1 MVATLLK
8 WIAYMP
14 ALDKR
19 ASEEHRKW
27 ARRTETELQIYD
39 CDHLCDK
46 GECVENLLSAA
57 DAFTPMKPR
66 QSSPAHAVVMRSMLL
81 VLGAVLRSPGASV
94 HAVRSKHAQRCLER
108 LAQLTSIEDLGA
120 AEVLLSFIKLLDE
133 AGRVY
138 AQRALVPIVGERSS
152 LGRLLAT
159 GAPAV
164 EPNTDQRVLLAF
176 DTLGRSAV
184 SLGIVR
190 EDSYPGFFLSCQR
203 QLGCYLDAGARD
215 TAALKWLAEFVVTPG
230 QKVILRGLETEELN
244 GRKGVVT
251 GPAKAG
257 EGGWRVPVQAGL
269 ATLESSEGHRRQE
282 HPLGTISRYSCDDAH
297 VEPVIV
303 SAWGRYWRLPK
314 DSILPN
320 GRHAPETLCFVVAH
334 ELLVHENFDRMRP
347 ERPCN

>member
-1 MVATLLK
+1 
-8 WIAYMP
+8 
-14 ALDKR
+14 
-19 ASEEHRKW
+19 
-27 ARRTETELQIYD
+27 
-39 CDHLCDK
+39 
-46 GECVENLLSAA
+46 
-57 DAFTPMKPR
+57 
-66 QSSPAHAVVMRSMLL
+66 MLL

-203 QLGCYLDAGARD
+203 QLGCYLGAGARD

-257 EGGWRVPVQAGL
+257 EGGWRVPVQCEDRTVSVHLYHVRLKEEEEEDSAASSPSSIMKLPVPGSL
-269 ATLESSEGHRRQE
+269 ADEAASSPSSIMTLPSPGTGKNAARNKKRRGKMKQ
-282 HPLGTISRYSCDDAH
+282 LKVDSKQL
-297 VEPVIV
+297 
-303 SAWGRYWRLPK
+303 LPY
-314 DSILPN
+314 
-320 GRHAPETLCFVVAH
+320 
-334 ELLVHENFDRMRP
+334 
-347 ERPCN
+347 